1 MLRVKSTGT
10 RPPSCE
16 TFPDALDETDDVELL
31 PRLLRADTRKRSLED
46 ESIGNSSDTPLF
58 SSDDH
63 PASAENYLEP
73 HSKRQRRG
81 PWWGSRSETQELIL
95 RNKSK
100 REFRRNFDSG
110 VWMESDAD
118 LEDDIGGLAVNDHSR
133 TKPLPAIVGNTLEDP
148 ENCDGP
154 VFPDW
159 HVQPVDIKAFWRTQ
173 RAAIKEIS
181 RCVDHNIE
189 IVDLSHMGL
198 FKLQESTLEPLKF
211 LVAERST
218 SQPDAESQTF
228 ETLIPN
234 LQLYLA
240 NNLLFQMPG
249 QLFNLLN
256 LTVLSLRQNNLIEIP
271 SAIGDLV
278 NLRELNVS
286 NNRLRWLPH
295 EVLQLLSKNLK
306 VYRFHPNPFIKPLLG
321 HSLSTRCSTKPS
333 TKPAFFRIDG
343 ILERDSSPSP
353 TTAHAYFP
361 KRNGPSPISQGY
373 FDQSH
378 NIPSLFET
386 SLRACS
392 KSPELGQLPYL
403 IPPDGPDALGSCL
416 KRAWKLKQE
425 GGQQCS
431 VCKSVYIVPRTE
443 WIEWWQLP
451 ADAAPDFSTWHIP
464 LPTTMTLGMTT
475 RIPFIRRGCSW
486 SCISESE
493 VGCSDVGWRTPLAD
507 ELTD

>member
-1 MLRVKSTGT
+1 MSRLKGTGSP
-10 RPPSCE
+10 PPSWE
-16 TFPDALDETDDVELL
+16 TLPHALNPEFETDNVELL
-31 PRLLRADTRKRSLED
+31 PPLLPADTRKRSLED

-73 HSKRQRRG
+73 HSKRQRKG
-81 PWWGSRSETQELIL
+81 PWWGSRSETQELII

-100 REFRRNFDSG
+100 REFKRNIDSG
-110 VWMESDAD
+110 VWMGSDAD
-118 LEDDIGGLAVNDHSR
+118 LDDDIGGLAVNDLIQ
-133 TKPLPAIVGNTLEDP
+133 TEPLPAIVGITLEDP
-148 ENCDGP
+148 GNCYGP
-154 VFPDW
+154 VFPYWD
-159 HVQPVDIKAFWRTQ
+159 VQPVHTEVFWRTQ

-189 IVDLSHMGL
+189 TVDLSHMGL

-218 SQPDAESQTF
+218 SQHDAESQTF
-228 ETLIPN
+228 ETLVPN

-306 VYRFHPNPFIKPLLG
+306 NYRFHPNPFIQPLLG
-321 HSLSTRCSTKPS
+321 QTWSISTRCSTKPS

-353 TTAHAYFP
+353 TTAHAYSP
-361 KRNGPSPISQGY
+361 KRNGSTPISQGY
-373 FDQSH
+373 FDQRSTQFFYVAFS
-378 NIPSLFET
+378 PSDNDD
-386 SLRACS
+386 
-392 KSPELGQLPYL
+392 LGYDNTDCR
-403 IPPDGPDALGSCL
+403 PDGTIHS
-416 KRAWKLKQE
+416 KR
-425 GGQQCS
+425 
-431 VCKSVYIVPRTE
+431 
-443 WIEWWQLP
+443 
-451 ADAAPDFSTWHIP
+451 
-464 LPTTMTLGMTT
+464 M
-475 RIPFIRRGCSW
+475 
-486 SCISESE
+486 
-493 VGCSDVGWRTPLAD
+493 
-507 ELTD
+507 